1 MLQKRGYLYVFHS
14 IKKNIKSFKI
24 QNRVTVV
31 CNLSFSVLPVY
42 EPVANETICAL
53 LLLFAYYVIKSFR
66 RGCFGL
72 IVLVSSNLVFVRYV
86 SEHNSR
92 FLVLSF

>member
-1 MLQKRGYLYVFHS
+1 MLQKRGYLDISHS
-14 IKKNIKSFKI
+14 TKKNIKSFKI

-42 EPVANETICAL
+42 EPVANEKICAL
-53 LLLFAYYVIKSFR
+53 LLLFVYYVIKSFR

-86 SEHNSR
+86 SITLD
-92 FLVLSF
+92 F